1 MDEPLNIEISKF
13 QRPISATKSIATYQ
27 QGDLVVVQMWQG
39 QTRLY
44 HDALTY
50 EEYLTFK
57 DSVPEYGL
65 PNYPPPKD
73 YKNKDIDGTTA
84 NGNTI
89 GRVVGETTKAKIPAS
104 SSNPPPEAETEK
116 ESLWKKAS
124 PWVHGTLDG
133 LGFVPGLGAIPDGIS
148 AFIYVLEGDIENAGL
163 AAFAAIP
170 VFGDAAKGGVL
181 VGKAAGKVNK
191 SLKNSHATPPK
202 PSPPTE
208 RKPNKPKN
216 NGGKS
221 KGEKRNC
228 RLRRYGNGNNCP
240 SGKTGHH
247 IVADRAFRLPNKN
260 KTPGPRLPGGLSHAN
275 GYTICVDGGT
285 PTKKGSKANE
295 HGLIHAIYDPAEREL
310 GRRGTPQGTATLGEL
325 ELIGVMAASAITG
338 CNPTRMLAELHAYHA
353 SMGLRSS
360 DRYRA
365 YNKTNLLNP
374 GDITKLGSNT
384 QKGSGGL

>member
-13 QRPISATKSIATYQ
+13 QKSISATKSIATYQ
-27 QGDLVVVQMWQG
+27 QGDHVVVQLWQG
-39 QTRLY
+39 ETRLY
-44 HDALTY
+44 SDTLTY

-57 DSVPEYGL
+57 DSAPEYGL
-65 PNYPPPKD
+65 PNYPPPEIYND
-73 YKNKDIDGTTA
+73 RETGGTTA
-84 NGNTI
+84 SGNTI
-89 GRVVGETTKAKIPAS
+89 GRVVGETAKAEVPATS
-104 SSNPPPEAETEK
+104 ANPPQEAETEK
-116 ESLWKKAS
+116 ESWWKKTS

-133 LGFVPGLGAIPDGIS
+133 VGFVPGLGAIPDGIS

-170 VFGDAAKGGVL
+170 VIGDAAKGGVL
-181 VGKAAGKVNK
+181 VGKAAGKVNR
-191 SLKNSHATPPK
+191 SLKNSHAKTPK
-202 PSPPTE
+202 SSPPTE
-208 RKPNKPKN
+208 RKPNGPKN

-221 KGEKRNC
+221 KGEKRDC
-228 RLRRYGNGNNCP
+228 RLRKYGNGKNCP
-240 SGKTGHH
+240 PGKTGHH

-260 KTPGPRLPGGLSHAN
+260 KNPGPRVPGGLSHAN

-310 GRRGTPQGTATLGEL
+310 GSRGTPEGTATLGEL

-338 CNPTRMLAELHAYHA
+338 CNPTKMLAELHAYHT
-353 SMGLRSS
+353 SMGLKPG

-365 YNKTNLLNP
+365 YNKTNLLNHD
-374 GDITKLGSNT
+374 DITKLGSKT